1 LLVVTNQPRSD
12 DLSRSGRDAR
22 SSRQT
27 QGPVDMSV
35 SEFLPSASRAVK
47 TGATRSSRARWLL
60 WGLGLLA
67 LLGLAWLGYRL
78 LMPSKPHAPPPA
90 PVRTAIAQRQDV
102 TMVQNTIAT
111 VVSPATV
118 QVTAQVQGRLLT
130 AYFKEGGLV
139 KKGDPLF
146 LIDPAPF
153 QNALAQAKAQLAKD
167 SANLQSAQNDE
178 RRYTALYAQNAI
190 SQQQRD
196 LAVATAGADAATVD
210 ADKAAV
216 NIAAEN
222 LGYTR
227 IVSPID
233 GKTGPIMIQPGN
245 VIMVA
250 GASNTASPL
259 VTITQIQPIKLS
271 VFLPQTQLPQIQA
284 QMAAGKLQAV
294 VPMPGAEGGKEQAPV
309 DFVSN
314 MVGAN
319 SGTIE
324 LRATFPNTD
333 QRLVPGQNVNVGVTM
348 GQIAGATVVPRDA
361 VNVGPDNSYVY
372 VVGKDDVIASKTVK
386 VLNDDGKA
394 DAIEG
399 DVKPGDQVV
408 VEGQL
413 RIVPGAKVAVRNN
426 ERARASRPASDMPS

>member
-1 LLVVTNQPRSD
+1 
-12 DLSRSGRDAR
+12 
-22 SSRQT
+22 
-27 QGPVDMSV
+27 MSV

>member
-1 LLVVTNQPRSD
+1 
-12 DLSRSGRDAR
+12 
-22 SSRQT
+22 
-27 QGPVDMSV
+27 MSV

-47 TGATRSSRARWLL
+47 ADAARSSRARWI
-60 WGLGLLA
+60 LGVLA
-67 LLGLAWLGYRL
+67 ILVLLGLAWLGYRIFA
-78 LMPSKPHAPPPA
+78 PSKPHTPPPA
-90 PVRTAIAQRQDV
+90 PVRTAIAQRKDM

-118 QVTAQVQGRLLT
+118 QVTPQVQGKLLT
-130 AYFKEGGLV
+130 AYFKEGDLV

-178 RRYTALYAQNAI
+178 KRYTALYAQNAI

-196 LAVATAGADAATVD
+196 QAVAAAQADAATVE

-216 NIAAEN
+216 NIADEN

-227 IVSPID
+227 ITSPID

-245 VIMVA
+245 VIMAA
-250 GASNTASPL
+250 GASTTASPL

-271 VFLPQTQLPQIQA
+271 FFLPQSQLGQIQA
-284 QMAAGKLQAV
+284 QMAVGKLNAV

-314 MVGAN
+314 MVGSN
-319 SGTIE
+319 TGTIE
-324 LRATFPNTD
+324 LRATFSNAD
-333 QRLVPGQNVNVGVTM
+333 QRLVPGQNVNVGVTI

-361 VNVGPDNSYVY
+361 VNLGPDNSYVY
-372 VVGKDDVIASKTVK
+372 VLDKDNVVASKTVK
-386 VLNDDGKA
+386 VLNDDGTV
-394 DAIEG
+394 DAIQG

-413 RIVPGAKVAVRNN
+413 RIVPGAKVAVRN
-426 ERARASRPASDMPS
+426 AGGPHASRPASDMPS

>member
-1 LLVVTNQPRSD
+1 
-12 DLSRSGRDAR
+12 
-22 SSRQT
+22 
-27 QGPVDMSV
+27 MSV
-35 SEFLPSASRAVK
+35 SEFLPSTSRAVK
-47 TGATRSSRARWLL
+47 TGTARSSRTRWLL
-60 WGLGLLA
+60 WGLGLLV
-67 LLGLAWLGYRL
+67 LLGLGWLGYRL
-78 LMPSKPHAPPPA
+78 LMPSRPHAPPPA

-102 TMVQNTIAT
+102 IMVQNTIAT

-118 QVTAQVQGRLLT
+118 QVTAQVQGKLLT
-130 AYFKEGGLV
+130 AYFKEGDLV

-153 QNALAQAKAQLAKD
+153 SNALAQAKAQLAKD
-167 SANLQSAQNDE
+167 TANLQSAQNDQ

-190 SQQQRD
+190 SQQVRD
-196 LAVATAGADAATVD
+196 QAVATAQADAATVE

-271 VFLPQTQLPQIQA
+271 IFLPQTQLPQIQA
-284 QMAAGKLQAV
+284 QMAAGKLQAI

-314 MVGAN
+314 IVGAN
-319 SGTIE
+319 NGTIE
-324 LRATFPNTD
+324 VRATFSNAD
-333 QRLVPGQNVNVGVTM
+333 QRLVPGQNVNVGVTI

-361 VNVGPDNSYVY
+361 VNLGPDNSYVY
-372 VVGKDDVIASKTVK
+372 VVGKDDVVASKTVK
-386 VLNDDGKA
+386 ILNDDGKS
-394 DAIEG
+394 DAIAG
-399 DVKPGDQVV
+399 DVKPGDRVV

-426 ERARASRPASDMPS
+426 GRARASRPSSDLPS

>member
-1 LLVVTNQPRSD
+1 
-12 DLSRSGRDAR
+12 
-22 SSRQT
+22 
-27 QGPVDMSV
+27 MSV

-47 TGATRSSRARWLL
+47 AGAARSSRARWLL
-60 WGLGLLA
+60 WGVGVLL
-67 LLGLAWLGYRL
+67 LLGLAWFGYRIFA
-78 LMPSKPHAPPPA
+78 PSKPHAPPPA
-90 PVRTAIAQRQDV
+90 PVRTAQAVKEDV

-118 QVTAQVQGRLLT
+118 QVTAQVQGKLLT
-130 AYFKEGGLV
+130 AYFKEGDLV
-139 KKGDPLF
+139 KRGDPLF

-167 SANLQSAQNDE
+167 SATLQSAQNDE
-178 RRYTALYAQNAI
+178 KRYTALYSQNAI
-190 SQQQRD
+190 SQQVRD
-196 LAVATAGADAATVD
+196 QAVATAGADAATVES
-210 ADKAAV
+210 DKAAV

-227 IVSPID
+227 ITSPID

-271 VFLPQTQLPQIQA
+271 IFLPQTQLPQIQA
-284 QMAAGKLQAV
+284 QMTAGKLEAV
-294 VPMPGAEGGKEQAPV
+294 VPMPGAQGGKEQAPV

-319 SGTIE
+319 NGTIE
-324 LRATFPNTD
+324 VRATFPNTD
-333 QRLVPGQNVNVGVTM
+333 QRLVPGQNVNVGITI

-372 VVGKDDVIASKTVK
+372 VVDKNDMVASKTVK
-386 VLNDDGKA
+386 VLNDDGA
-394 DAIEG
+394 MDAIQG

-413 RIVPGAKVAVRNN
+413 RIVPGAKVAIRNN
-426 ERARASRPASDMPS
+426 GRQRAS

>member
-1 LLVVTNQPRSD
+1 
-12 DLSRSGRDAR
+12 
-22 SSRQT
+22 
-27 QGPVDMSV
+27 MSV
-35 SEFLPSASRAVK
+35 SEFLPSASRTVK
-47 TGATRSSRARWLL
+47 ASAARSSRARRIL
-60 WGLGLLA
+60 WGLGVLL
-67 LLGLAWLGYRL
+67 LLGLIWFTYR
-78 LMPSKPHAPPPA
+78 MFTPPKPHAPPAA
-90 PVRTAIAQRQDV
+90 PVRTAMAQRKDV

-118 QVTAQVQGRLLT
+118 QVTAQVQGKLLT
-130 AYFKEGGLV
+130 AYFKEGDLV

-167 SANLQSAQNDE
+167 SANLLNAQNDE

-196 LAVATAGADAATVD
+196 LAIATAQADAATVE

-245 VIMVA
+245 VILVA
-250 GASNTASPL
+250 GASNTVSPL

-271 VFLPQTQLPQIQA
+271 FFLPQTQLPQIQA
-284 QMAAGKLQAV
+284 QMAAGKLQAI
-294 VPMPGAEGGKEQAPV
+294 VPMSGAEDGREQAPV

-324 LRATFPNTD
+324 LRATFPNND
-333 QRLVPGQNVNVGVTM
+333 RRLVPGQNVNVGVTI
-348 GQIAGATVVPRDA
+348 GQIAAATVVPRDA

-372 VVGKDDVIASKTVK
+372 VVDKDDVVSSKTVK
-386 VLNDDGKA
+386 VLNDDGTM
-394 DAIEG
+394 DAIQGE
-399 DVKPGDQVV
+399 VKPGDRVV

-413 RIVPGAKVAVRNN
+413 RVVPGAKVAIRDNG
-426 ERARASRPASDMPS
+426 RARASKPASDMPS